1 MMINRSFELTEFW
14 IRRAITY
21 AVLLAEWYWKIRWK
35 ANQSHF
41 QSIDIW
47 TYKNCNNTIVF
58 SLLPVTMI
66 HTRATYSIVLPHNKA
81 QRTW

>member
-1 MMINRSFELTEFW
+1 MLLQTLCIDNVMMINRSFELTEFG

-35 ANQSHF
+35 ANQSYF

-47 TYKNCNNTIVF
+47 TYKNCNNTIRF
-58 SLLPVTMI
+58 SLLPVTMT
-66 HTRATYSIVLPHNKA
+66 HT
-81 QRTW
+81 